1 MKTIAAFTTIEEA
14 YLLKSRLEGSGVAAS
29 VRDEFTVAANP
40 LYANAIG
47 GVKVEVADD
56 DFERALEV
64 LGADAPPAAPAP
76 LPAERQSLRPVITN
90 YLKLVAV
97 VLVFVWIFLTL
108 A

>member
-29 VRDEFTVAANP
+29 VRDEFTVAAKP

-56 DFERALEV
+56 DYERALEV
-64 LGADAPPAAPAP
+64 LGADAPPAAPV
-76 LPAERQSLRPVITN
+76 PAESQSLRPVITT